1 VDVPGG
7 AEDRNR
13 TAPFPHCGNR
23 FEFRAVGSSQ
33 NCSMPVAVCNTM
45 FADGM
50 AHLSGLIEGG
60 MSLRDAVAQMY
71 KENREI
77 IFTGNG
83 YSDEWPVEAA
93 KRGLPN
99 LKTAP
104 EAARAFNSEK
114 TKAVFQ
120 KFDIFEPEEVDARQ
134 ELMYENYSICVSTE
148 AETMIKMVESGIVPA
163 CAKDL
168 SIYKDAPKLAG
179 DRPKVY
185 DSILAEC
192 KKLKDAMSKVPEG
205 SEQEAFYYCETIKPQ
220 MEALRATVDKA
231 EELMSE
237 EVYPF
242 PTYEHLLYSHMTKG
256 ELPPF

>member
-1 VDVPGG
+1 
-7 AEDRNR
+7 
-13 TAPFPHCGNR
+13 
-23 FEFRAVGSSQ
+23 
-33 NCSMPVAVCNTM
+33 MPIAVCNTM

-50 AHLSGLIEGG
+50 SHLSGLIEGG

-114 TKAVFQ
+114 TKAVF
-120 KFDIFEPEEVDARQ
+120 KEMGIFEPEEVDARQ

-148 AETMIKMVESGIVPA
+148 ASTMIQMVDSAIVPA
-163 CAKDL
+163 CAQDL

-179 DRPKVY
+179 ERPSVY
-185 DSILAEC
+185 DKITQES
-192 KKLKDAMSKVPEG
+192 KKLKAALEKVPSDDAEK
-205 SEQEAFYYCETIKPQ
+205 EAFYYCETVKPQ
-220 MEALRATVDKA
+220 MENLRAAVDKA
-231 EELMSE
+231 ETLMKTDL
-237 EVYPF
+237 YPF
-242 PTYEHLLYSHMTKG
+242 PNYEQLLYSHLSKG
-256 ELPPF
+256 EVAPF

>member
-1 VDVPGG
+1 
-7 AEDRNR
+7 
-13 TAPFPHCGNR
+13 
-23 FEFRAVGSSQ
+23 
-33 NCSMPVAVCNTM
+33 
-45 FADGM
+45 
-50 AHLSGLIEGG
+50 
-60 MSLRDAVAQMY
+60 MY

-83 YSDEWPVEAA
+83 YSDEWPIEAE

-114 TKAVFQ
+114 TKAVFEQ
-120 KFDIFEPEEVDARQ
+120 MGIFEPQEVDARQ
-134 ELMYENYSICVSTE
+134 ELMYENYTICVSTE

-163 CAKDL
+163 CARDL

-185 DSILAEC
+185 DSIIAETD
-192 KKLKDAMSKVPEG
+192 KLKKALQAVPSDS
-205 SEQEAFYYCETIKPQ
+205 SEKEAFYYCEKIKPQ
-220 MEALRATVDKA
+220 MEALRAVVDKA
-231 EELMSE
+231 EELMSTD
-237 EVYPF
+237 VYPF
-242 PTYEHLLYSHMTKG
+242 PTYEELLYSHQTKG

>member
-1 VDVPGG
+1 MGDVPGG

-13 TAPFPHCGNR
+13 TAPLPHCGNR

-33 NCSMPVAVCNTM
+33 NCSMPIAVCNTM

-50 AHLSGLIEGG
+50 SHLSGLIESG
-60 MSLRDAVAQMY
+60 MPLRDAIAQMY
-71 KENREI
+71 RENREI

-83 YSDEWPVEAA
+83 YSAEWPEEA
-93 KRGLPN
+93 KIRGLPN

-114 TKAVFQ
+114 TKALFQ
-120 KFDIFEPEEVDARQ
+120 EMGIFEPEEVDARQ

-148 AETMIKMVESGIVPA
+148 AQTLIQMIDSGIIPA

-185 DSILAEC
+185 DRISAENQ
-192 KKLKDAMSKVPEG
+192 KLKEMLSKAPSDSAEK
-205 SEQEAFYYCETIKPQ
+205 EAFYYCETVKPQ
-220 MEALRATVDKA
+220 LENLRSNVDEAEAL
-231 EELMSE
+231 MSKDL
-237 EVYPF
+237 YPF
-242 PTYEHLLYSHMTKG
+242 PTYEDLLYSHQTKG
-256 ELPPF
+256 EL

>member
-1 VDVPGG
+1 
-7 AEDRNR
+7 
-13 TAPFPHCGNR
+13 
-23 FEFRAVGSSQ
+23 
-33 NCSMPVAVCNTM
+33 M

-50 AHLSGLIEGG
+50 SHLSGLIEGG

-114 TKAVFQ
+114 TKKVFEEMG
-120 KFDIFEPEEVDARQ
+120 IFSPEEVDARQ

-148 AETMIKMVESGIVPA
+148 AQTLITMVDSGIIPA

-168 SIYKDAPKLAG
+168 SIYNDAPKLAG
-179 DRPKVY
+179 DRPNIY
-185 DSILAEC
+185 DSITAENN
-192 KKLKDAMSKVPEG
+192 KLKEALRKAPSDSAEK
-205 SEQEAFYYCETIKPQ
+205 EAFYYCETVKPQ
-220 MEALRATVDKA
+220 MENLRSYVDQA
-231 EELMSE
+231 EELMSKE
-237 EVYPF
+237 LYPY
-242 PTYEHLLYSHMTKG
+242 PTYENLLYSHQTKG
-256 ELPPF
+256 ELPAF